1 MDKEQ
6 EPLIIGIVGKRTM
19 SSEFLISD
27 SEMAPLH
34 FDLFQTSKIVDALQ
48 ELLNPRQSGRSPT
61 KGGPS
66 NLSTTAPCEARGVK
80 SKEFKLFTTVGCEE
94 KEEIRRRHLTLGLGL
109 STLEAQVTES
119 AMGFKRSTTV
129 GGVGSEPLDFHTIS
143 GISGISSVELVDI
156 KEQQD

>member
-34 FDLFQTSKIVDALQ
+34 FDLFQTSMIVDALQ

-80 SKEFKLFTTVGCEE
+80 SKEFKLITTVGCEV
-94 KEEIRRRHLTLGLGL
+94 KEEIRRRRRDYHEPSSLTWKPR
-109 STLEAQVTES
+109 
-119 AMGFKRSTTV
+119 KRK
-129 GGVGSEPLDFHTIS
+129 GEIQEKG
-143 GISGISSVELVDI
+143 
-156 KEQQD
+156 K